1 MDRSS
6 IGITERYPAQLI
18 VPVVDLVA
26 MVAGALLA
34 YWWRFETFEL
44 HERYWL
50 ATAVMALLVVL
61 LNVMQRGYARWR
73 ITSISTLLARLL
85 LVWAV
90 VAIMAASLIYFA
102 HAAERF
108 SRLWVGG
115 ALVISF
121 GISASA
127 RVAAQIVLRRARR
140 FGRARRSVFLVGP
153 SELLL
158 QVGKGMR
165 NAPAEGYSIAG
176 VQRVADEMDPAQL
189 EQLARRVV
197 ESGAR
202 EVWICVPLEMGGIVR
217 SIFYVLRHHTVEVR
231 FIPDFRGMQLL
242 NHRMSEVAGQL
253 AVDLSVSPLDGLAR
267 IYKRLEDLILGSLIS
282 LLIIPDRKSVV

>member
-18 VPVVDLVA
+18 VPIVDILA
-26 MVAGALLA
+26 MVVGALLA
-34 YWWRFETFEL
+34 YWCRFGTFEL

-50 ATAVMALLVVL
+50 ATAIMALLVVL
-61 LNVMQRGYARWR
+61 FNVMQRSYARWR
-73 ITSISTLLARLL
+73 ITRITTLLARLC
-85 LVWAV
+85 LVWMV

-115 ALVISF
+115 ALLTSF
-121 GISASA
+121 AISASA

-153 SELLL
+153 SEQLL
-158 QVGKGMR
+158 QVGKGML

-176 VQRVADEMDPAQL
+176 VSRLAGELGTKPA
-189 EQLARRVV
+189 A
-197 ESGAR
+197 
-202 EVWICVPLEMGGIVR
+202 CVQPG
-217 SIFYVLRHHTVEVR
+217 
-231 FIPDFRGMQLL
+231 QLL
-242 NHRMSEVAGQL
+242 PVVFADLALAVGA
-253 AVDLSVSPLDGLAR
+253 AVDLLVVDHHHFFILGQLDVDFHPFQPQLMGLFQAGQGIFRGQAGHASVSAQDHRNVLLN
-267 IYKRLEDLILGSLIS
+267 GSLAEGRAS
-282 LLIIPDRKSVV
+282 P